1 MKKFFGIFVVAIAF
15 FAATAQAQNGL
26 PAITKPVFDKGD
38 NIVSLTVGYGSGFG
52 QRLVYERSVYTFL
65 DGRASVGVGAAF
77 NNAIRTYR
85 YDYYGYTSRDLRDY
99 FTLGVVGSFHYQ
111 FIDKLDTYVQIGLG
125 GGAYISKDTWT
136 YDNGNKYVD
145 KYTRG
150 IFDWTTTVG
159 ARWYF
164 NDNFAVNAEF
174 GWVASSYFMAGVT
187 YKF

>member
-38 NIVSLTVGYGSGFG
+38 NIVSLTLGYGSRFG

-65 DGRASVGVGAAF
+65 EGRASVGVGAAF
-77 NNAIRTYR
+77 SNGIWTRKYS
-85 YDYYGYTSRDLRDY
+85 YYNCNHRDFRDY

-125 GGAYISKDTWT
+125 GGASVYKDTWRYDDGTKNVYKST
-136 YDNGNKYVD
+136 YGL
-145 KYTRG
+145 
-150 IFDWTTTVG
+150 FDWTSTVG

-164 NDNFAVNAEF
+164 NDNFAVNGEF
-174 GWVASSYFMAGVT
+174 GWVAGSYFMAGVT